1 MAKVIAVLGATG
13 TQGGGLC
20 RAILADKSG
29 GFSCRAITRDP
40 SKDKAKEL
48 ATAGAGDLTTGR
60 GTSVYSARHPTR
72 HRRRCAATGDSEQGD
87 ERGALHFILTRGS
100 GS

>member
-1 MAKVIAVLGATG
+1 MAKVIAVLGSTG

-48 ATAGAGDLTTGR
+48 AAAGAEVVAGNLDDVESLD
-60 GTSVYSARHPTR
+60 SA
-72 HRRRCAATGDSEQGD
+72 A
-87 ERGALHFILTRGS
+87 
-100 GS
+100 